1 MHPFASSTASQAV
14 PSSSGLPDSH
24 IIDAGPSAS
33 FSPWGEGR
41 NVPDRRDVCIRQL
54 APAEE
59 GNRAT
64 RGEEATGPNLSGV
77 ALRSIPRADPG
88 PVPDTPSA
96 IMV

>member
-1 MHPFASSTASQAV
+1 MHPFASSTAFQAV
-14 PSSSGLPDSH
+14 PSSAGLQESH

-33 FSPWGEGR
+33 FSPWGEKR
-41 NVPDRRDVCIRQL
+41 NVPDPRDVCIRQL

-59 GNRAT
+59 GTAR
-64 RGEEATGPNLSGV
+64 RVVEEATGPDLSGV